1 MSLVL
6 GSFAIWLSFHFFSE
20 GKVVETRTAVTLVS
34 IKPHSEALQKLTGR
48 WMGRFARHATERK
61 PPNEGLLTLVNA
73 MAVIALS
80 LFLSSCTVSQETD
93 SPVATPSTPDYV
105 SYLKMIQE
113 KVRST
118 WKFPAGVSGTHAV
131 TLRFVLDTEGKL
143 VSTEIVNYTDARL
156 NKSAMEAM
164 NRASPFPRIPKD
176 LKRLA
181 GEPMVI
187 KIAAA
192 SAATA
197 PALTP
202 IGDPTQR
209 LDLPGLSILPPKGEN
224 WFIAP
229 LPPKSDNPAVP
240 LVGFVKRLG
249 EKPPT
254 RAADA
259 RMVSARVTVY
269 DLRDPRMQAPAAF
282 ETATAFLDWL
292 KQGAEKATGGM
303 VTGRQRLIE
312 HDATLD
318 NSFGPTCARYRRVTE
333 LSGWG
338 QFRESLFILT
348 TRGWFCLHPH
358 WPQYMI
364 DAGYTQV
371 HLKGEEPVL
380 VDVEIEPFLRSP
392 LFTSTRPMAQAPMS
406 DRRKESGDN
415 RDERVADAGRYVRE
429 QRNVQGVMWKRYR
442 GMRPTGL
449 AG

>member
-1 MSLVL
+1 MHIGKLRRTALDISGLL
-6 GSFAIWLSFHFFSE
+6 FAI
-20 GKVVETRTAVTLVS
+20 
-34 IKPHSEALQKLTGR
+34 
-48 WMGRFARHATERK
+48 
-61 PPNEGLLTLVNA
+61 GL
-73 MAVIALS
+73 
-80 LFLSSCTVSQETD
+80 
-93 SPVATPSTPDYV
+93 
-105 SYLKMIQE
+105 
-113 KVRST
+113 
-118 WKFPAGVSGTHAV
+118 
-131 TLRFVLDTEGKL
+131 
-143 VSTEIVNYTDARL
+143 
-156 NKSAMEAM
+156 
-164 NRASPFPRIPKD
+164 
-176 LKRLA
+176 
-181 GEPMVI
+181 
-187 KIAAA
+187 IAAA

-202 IGDPTQR
+202 VRDPTQR
-209 LDLPGLSILPPKGEN
+209 LDLPGLSILPPKGQN

-259 RMVSARVTVY
+259 RLVSARVTVY

-282 ETATAFLDWL
+282 ETSTAFLDWL
-292 KQGAEKATGGM
+292 KQGAEKGTGGM

-318 NSFGPTCARYRRVTE
+318 NSFGPTCARYGRVTE

-371 HLKGEEPVL
+371 HLKGEEPML
-380 VDVEIEPFLRSP
+380 LDVEIEPFLRSP
-392 LFTSTRPMAQAPMS
+392 LFTATRPIAQAPMS
-406 DRRKESGDN
+406 DR
-415 RDERVADAGRYVRE
+415 
-429 QRNVQGVMWKRYR
+429 
-442 GMRPTGL
+442 
-449 AG
+449 